1 MPALFGRVR
10 GRGPGHEGEI
20 TMKGV
25 FRKTLLAASACALVA
40 TSAPAPAR
48 AGETGIKTGF
58 LTCHVAS
65 GFGFI
70 FGSSKEV
77 NCTYTSLTGDRDE
90 KYVGDISKFGV
101 DIGYSGAAII
111 AWAVFA
117 PSPDVTKGALAGQYA
132 GVTASGSAGPG
143 VGAHVLLGGFNKS
156 FTLQPVSIEGSTG
169 LNVAGGIAALSL
181 RTVN

>member
-1 MPALFGRVR
+1 MR
-10 GRGPGHEGEI
+10 EN

-25 FRKTLLAASACALVA
+25 FRKTLLAASAFALAVTA
-40 TSAPAPAR
+40 APAPAR

-77 NCTYTSLTGDRDE
+77 NCTYTTLTGSKGE
-90 KYVGDISKFGV
+90 SYTGEISKFGV

-111 AWAVFA
+111 AWAVVA

-132 GVTASGSAGPG
+132 GVSAGAAAGPG
-143 VGAHVLLGGFNKS
+143 VGAHVLMGGFNKS
-156 FTLQPVSIEGSTG
+156 FTLQPVSLEGSTG
-169 LNVAGGIAALSL
+169 LNVAGGIEALSL
-181 RTVN
+181 RSVN

>member
-1 MPALFGRVR
+1 
-10 GRGPGHEGEI
+10 
-20 TMKGV
+20 MKV
-25 FRKTLLAASACALVA
+25 SIRKTILAAGAIALAAAVM
-40 TSAPAPAR
+40 PAPAK

-77 NCTYTSLTGDRDE
+77 NCTYTTLTGSQGE
-90 KYVGDISKFGV
+90 NYVGDISKFGV
-101 DIGYSGAAII
+101 DVGYSGSAII

-117 PSPDVTKGALAGQYA
+117 PSADVVKGALTGQYA
-132 GVTASGSAGPG
+132 GVTASAAAGPG
-143 VGAHVLLGGFNKS
+143 VGAHVLVGGFNKS
-156 FTLQPVSIEGSTG
+156 FTLQPVSVEGSTG
-169 LNVAGGIAALSL
+169 LNVAGGIESLSL